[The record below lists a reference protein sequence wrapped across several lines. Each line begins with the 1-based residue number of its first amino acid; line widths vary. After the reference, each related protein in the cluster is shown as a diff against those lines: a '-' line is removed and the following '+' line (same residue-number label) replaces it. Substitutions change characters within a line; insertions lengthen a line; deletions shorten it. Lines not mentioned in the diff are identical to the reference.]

1 MSDKRIVFITVSSQE
16 EARKIARALVT
27 EKLAACVNI
36 IPGVSSIYTWKN
48 ELCEDNELL
57 LIAKSSAE
65 KFPAL
70 AGRVKSLHS
79 YQTPEVIA
87 MPVVEGAADYLKWMD
102 EALED

>member
-1 MSDKRIVFITVSSQE
+1 MSDKRIVFITVSSQA

-79 YQTPEVIA
+79 YMTPEVIA
-87 MPVVEGAADYLKWMD
+87 MPVVEGAAGYLKWMD
-102 EALED
+102 EALEG